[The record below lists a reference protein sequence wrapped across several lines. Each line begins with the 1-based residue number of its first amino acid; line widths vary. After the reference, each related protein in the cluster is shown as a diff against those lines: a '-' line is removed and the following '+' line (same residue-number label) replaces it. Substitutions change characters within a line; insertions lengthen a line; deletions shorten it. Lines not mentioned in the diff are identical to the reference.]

1 MSVSCKPHNS
11 LSRCEPFIYE
21 QILNLAMTLTY
32 GQSLQSTSL
41 IQLSEFLTSQGH
53 KHEMEQSITD
63 SQAPKARKEA
73 M

>member
-1 MSVSCKPHNS
+1 
-11 LSRCEPFIYE
+11 
-21 QILNLAMTLTY
+21 MTLMD

-41 IQLSEFLTSQGH
+41 IQPSEFLTSQGH

-73 M
+73 MWTETNPQLGQSRLLICLTSDG

>member
-11 LSRCEPFIYE
+11 LSRCEP
-21 QILNLAMTLTY
+21 QILNLAMTLMD
-32 GQSLQSTSL
+32 GKSLQSTSL

-53 KHEMEQSITD
+53 QHEMEQSITD

>member
-1 MSVSCKPHNS
+1 MSVSCKPHNP

-21 QILNLAMTLTY
+21 QILNLAMTLMD

-41 IQLSEFLTSQGH
+41 IQPSEFLTSQGH